1 MLFSRRTTK
10 FMNREY
16 FLLHRHS
23 PVEPFDG
30 KNFSC
35 QICKGTFR
43 ILDSASKFENF
54 ISNDLIVIELDD
66 ILRLLWTA
74 STASNTGLD
83 VFRGIRILK
92 YRHFSSEMDLK
103 RLFSHLEF
111 LRCSRFISN
120 GFSPLHNNVQID
132 VNSYPIQEAAST
144 KKQPLFLCA

>member
-1 MLFSRRTTK
+1 MVKISHAK
-10 FMNREY
+10 
-16 FLLHRHS
+16 
-23 PVEPFDG
+23 
-30 KNFSC
+30 
-35 QICKGTFR
+35 ICKVTFR

-103 RLFSHLEF
+103 RLFSHLKF

-120 GFSPLHNNVQID
+120 DFSPLHNNVQID

-144 KKQPLFLCA
+144 KKQPLFLWACINHN